1 MRNIIFSIN
10 STIDGYADHTAGIA
24 DNELHDF
31 FTSYLDT
38 VDVVLLGRITY
49 ELMAGFW
56 PNAGED
62 PRSTESMKKFADKFN
77 SISKVV
83 FSKTLNDVNWNN
95 TILNKGNLIDEVLKM
110 KKQSGKHISAGSLSI
125 ASALMNEQL
134 IDEFW
139 FLIHPV
145 VLGKGRKLL
154 DNLNQKT
161 NLQLSDTRTFN
172 SGVIVLHYLKK

>member
-31 FTSYLDT
+31 FTGYLDT
-38 VDVVLLGRITY
+38 VDVVLIGRITY
-49 ELMAGFW
+49 ELMADFW
-56 PNAGED
+56 PNAEED

-161 NLQLSDTRTFN
+161 NLQLSDTRKFN